1 MARKSGSR
9 LPKRKE
15 EFTYRGLKVEELKKL
30 STDELMALL
39 PARQRRRLK
48 RGLTKDHRRLLSRVK
63 DRDVVRTHLR
73 DMIVL
78 PEMVGKT
85 IEIYNGKMFNRVEIM
100 PEMVGHYFGEY
111 SLTRGRVSHGSAGV
125 GATRSSKFVPLKRGV
140 NFGTTEIFHHP

>member
-1 MARKSGSR
+1 LARKSGSR

-30 STDELMALL
+30 NMDEMMALL
-39 PARQRRRLK
+39 PSRQRRRLK

-63 DRDVVRTHLR
+63 DRDTVRTHLR

-85 IEIYNGKMFNRVEIM
+85 IEIYNGKTFNRVEIM
-100 PEMVGHYFGEY
+100 PEMVGHYLGEY
-111 SLTRGRVSHGSAGV
+111 SLTRARVSHGSAGV
-125 GATRSSKFVPLKRGV
+125 GATRSSKFVPLK
-140 NFGTTEIFHHP
+140 

>member
-15 EFTYRGLKVEELKKL
+15 EFTYRGLKTEELNQL
-30 STDELMALL
+30 SIEEFMPLL

-48 RGLTKDHRRLLSRVK
+48 RGLTKDHKRLLSRVK

-85 IEIYNGKMFNRVEIM
+85 IEIYNGKAFNRVEIM
-100 PEMVGHYFGEY
+100 PEMVGHYLGEY
-111 SLTRGRVSHGSAGV
+111 SLTRARVTHGSAGV
-125 GATRSSKFVPLKRGV
+125 GATRSSKFVPLK
-140 NFGTTEIFHHP
+140 

>member
-1 MARKSGSR
+1 LARKSGSR

-125 GATRSSKFVPLKRGV
+125 GATRSSKFVPLK
-140 NFGTTEIFHHP
+140 

>member
-15 EFTYRGLKVEELKKL
+15 EFTYRGLKVEELNKL
-30 STDELMALL
+30 SADELLALL

-48 RGLTKDHRRLLSRVK
+48 RGLTKDHKRLLSRVK

-85 IEIYNGKMFNRVEIM
+85 IEIYNGKTFNRVEIM
-100 PEMVGHYFGEY
+100 PEMVGHYLGEY
-111 SLTRGRVSHGSAGV
+111 SLTRARVSHGSAGV
-125 GATRSSKFVPLKRGV
+125 GATRSSKFVPLK
-140 NFGTTEIFHHP
+140 

>member
-15 EFTYRGLKVEELKKL
+15 EFTYRGLKAEELKKL
-30 STDELMALL
+30 NMDELMELL
-39 PARQRRRLK
+39 PSRQRRRLK

-85 IEIYNGKMFNRVEIM
+85 IEIYNGKTFNRVEII
-100 PEMVGHYFGEY
+100 PEMVGHYLGEY

-125 GATRSSKFVPLKRGV
+125 GATRSSKFVPLK
-140 NFGTTEIFHHP
+140 

>member
-1 MARKSGSR
+1 LARKSGSR

-30 STDELMALL
+30 NMDEMMALL
-39 PARQRRRLK
+39 PSRQRRRLK

-85 IEIYNGKMFNRVEIM
+85 VEIYNGKTFNRVEII
-100 PEMVGHYFGEY
+100 PEMVGHYLGEY
-111 SLTRGRVSHGSAGV
+111 SLTRARVTHGSAGV
-125 GATRSSKFVPLKRGV
+125 GATRSSKFVPLK
-140 NFGTTEIFHHP
+140 

>member
-1 MARKSGSR
+1 LARKSGSR

-15 EFTYRGLKVEELKKL
+15 EFTYRGLKAEELKKL
-30 STDELMALL
+30 NMDELMELL
-39 PARQRRRLK
+39 PSRQRRRLK

-85 IEIYNGKMFNRVEIM
+85 IEIYNGKTFNRVEII
-100 PEMVGHYFGEY
+100 PEMVGHYLGEY

-125 GATRSSKFVPLKRGV
+125 GATRSSKFVPLK
-140 NFGTTEIFHHP
+140 

>member
-1 MARKSGSR
+1 LARKSGSR

-30 STDELMALL
+30 NMDEMMALL

-85 IEIYNGKMFNRVEIM
+85 IEIYNGKTFNRVEIM
-100 PEMVGHYFGEY
+100 PEMVGHYLGEY
-111 SLTRGRVSHGSAGV
+111 SLTRSRVSHGSAGV
-125 GATRSSKFVPLKRGV
+125 GATRSSKFVPLK
-140 NFGTTEIFHHP
+140 

>member
-1 MARKSGSR
+1 LARKSGSR

-30 STDELMALL
+30 NTDELLDLL
-39 PARQRRRLK
+39 PSRQRRRLK

-85 IEIYNGKMFNRVEIM
+85 IEIYNGKTFNRVEII
-100 PEMVGHYFGEY
+100 PEMVGHYLGEY
-111 SLTRGRVSHGSAGV
+111 SLTRSRVSHGSAGV
-125 GATRSSKFVPLKRGV
+125 GATRSSKFVPLK
-140 NFGTTEIFHHP
+140 

>member
-30 STDELMALL
+30 NMDEMMALL

-85 IEIYNGKMFNRVEIM
+85 IEIYNGKTFNRVEIM
-100 PEMVGHYFGEY
+100 PEMVGHYLGEY
-111 SLTRGRVSHGSAGV
+111 SLTRARVSHGSAGV
-125 GATRSSKFVPLKRGV
+125 GATRSSKFVPLK
-140 NFGTTEIFHHP
+140 

>member
-1 MARKSGSR
+1 MAKKSGSR

-15 EFTYRGLKVEELKKL
+15 EFTYRGLKVEELNKL
-30 STDELMALL
+30 NTDELMALL
-39 PARQRRRLK
+39 PARQRRRMK
-48 RGLTKDHRRLLSRVK
+48 RGLTKDHRRLLSKVK

-85 IEIYNGKMFNRVEIM
+85 IEIYNGKTFNKVDIM
-100 PEMVGHYFGEY
+100 PEMIGHYLGEY

-125 GATRSSKFVPLKRGV
+125 GATRSSRFVPLK
-140 NFGTTEIFHHP
+140 

>member
-30 STDELMALL
+30 NMDEMMALL
-39 PARQRRRLK
+39 PSRQRRRLK

-63 DRDVVRTHLR
+63 DRDTVRTHLR
-73 DMIVL
+73 DMIIL

-85 IEIYNGKMFNRVEIM
+85 IEIYNGKTFNRVEIM
-100 PEMVGHYFGEY
+100 PEMVGHYLGEY
-111 SLTRGRVSHGSAGV
+111 SLTRARVSHGSAGV
-125 GATRSSKFVPLKRGV
+125 GATRSSKFVPLK
-140 NFGTTEIFHHP
+140 

>member
-1 MARKSGSR
+1 LARKSGSR

-15 EFTYRGLKVEELKKL
+15 EFTYRGLKVEELNKL
-30 STDELMALL
+30 NMDELMALL

-85 IEIYNGKMFNRVEIM
+85 IEIYNGKTFNRVEIM
-100 PEMVGHYFGEY
+100 PEMVGHYLGEY
-111 SLTRGRVSHGSAGV
+111 SMTRSRVSHGSAGV
-125 GATRSSKFVPLKRGV
+125 GATRSSKFVPLK
-140 NFGTTEIFHHP
+140 

>member
-30 STDELMALL
+30 NMDELMDLL
-39 PARQRRRLK
+39 PSRQRRRLK

-85 IEIYNGKMFNRVEIM
+85 IEIYNGKTFNRVEIM
-100 PEMVGHYFGEY
+100 PEMVGHYLGEY
-111 SLTRGRVSHGSAGV
+111 SLTRSRVSHGSAGV
-125 GATRSSKFVPLKRGV
+125 GATRSSKFVPLK
-140 NFGTTEIFHHP
+140 

>member
-1 MARKSGSR
+1 MAKKSGSR

-15 EFTYRGLKVEELKKL
+15 EFTYRGLNVEELKKL
-30 STDELMALL
+30 NTDELMALL

-63 DRDVVRTHLR
+63 DRDMVRTHLR

-85 IEIYNGKMFNRVEIM
+85 IEIYNGKTFNRVEIM
-100 PEMVGHYFGEY
+100 PEMVGHYLGEY

-125 GATRSSKFVPLKRGV
+125 GATRSSRFVPLK
-140 NFGTTEIFHHP
+140 